1 MELAREGPTRIA
13 CPSCGSKMTEAR
25 ARGVSVD
32 LCPGCGGAWLDG
44 GELTRLARDLDEVQV
59 APQAASVPSA
69 GALELDLSSRV
80 ARAPLKFQV
89 RCVHCEAT
97 LDLTKTNWLINT
109 RPWCPECARPYS
121 GLFGPISAGWIGALV
136 GFFFSALLS
145 NRGWGGIGGNLDLGG
160 GRLNKSPDVL
170 KIVPSDAEK
179 YFAPFFTVVR

>member
-1 MELAREGPTRIA
+1 
-13 CPSCGSKMTEAR
+13 
-25 ARGVSVD
+25 VD

-59 APQAASVPSA
+59 APQAASAPST
-69 GALELDLSSRV
+69 LELDLSSRV

-109 RPWCPECARPYS
+109 RPWCPECASPYT
-121 GLFGPISAGWIGALV
+121 GPLAALGGGWLGAAV
-136 GFFFSALLS
+136 GFVFSALLF
-145 NRGWGGIGGNLDLGG
+145 NRAWGGLGRAADLGG
-160 GRLNKSPDVL
+160 GHWEKTPDVL